1 MVDDDDTR
9 VSINNSEMSK
19 EDSIIEV
26 GGIINEDLED
36 DGGFEMTDSR
46 SGL

>member
-1 MVDDDDTR
+1 MVEDDDTR
-9 VSINNSEMSK
+9 VSMNTSEMSK
-19 EDSIIEV
+19 DDSIIEV

-46 SGL
+46 LGL